1 MKNFMLNTNIIFH
14 FLTSLTNEIWNFLF
28 ILMFIKQVKKWKFC
42 EYVTIIHEIIYI
54 FFQKSFRLFFFK
66 IPCKQSSYHL
76 QNAKICVL
84 WVSANFSWTV
94 SWFFECQSKSLVAS
108 FCYEFIVVTEN
119 RLRNFFLQNCPLM
132 NIIIFYA
139 EIVYEKKADL
149 QSFFVRVK
157 GVAKS
162 TFQVKISMQKLV
174 IFQTQVFLQRV

>member
-1 MKNFMLNTNIIFH
+1 MPKYVSFEFLPISHEQSVDFSNVSLNP
-14 FLTSLTNEIWNFLF
+14 LL
-28 ILMFIKQVKKWKFC
+28 
-42 EYVTIIHEIIYI
+42 
-54 FFQKSFRLFFFK
+54 
-66 IPCKQSSYHL
+66 P
-76 QNAKICVL
+76 
-84 WVSANFSWTV
+84 VSVMNS
-94 SWFFECQSKSLVAS
+94 
-108 FCYEFIVVTEN
+108 FIVVTEN